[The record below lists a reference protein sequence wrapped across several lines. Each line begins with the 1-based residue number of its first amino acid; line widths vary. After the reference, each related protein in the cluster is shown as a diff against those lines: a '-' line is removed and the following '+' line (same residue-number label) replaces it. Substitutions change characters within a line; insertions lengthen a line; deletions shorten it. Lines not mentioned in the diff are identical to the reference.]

1 MWPVEGAPNIYNALI
16 LMIIIFSGLWIRLWK
31 TRGIKCGIKGAGC
44 PARLGGSWNSVGDL
58 ILILIKTTGYI
69 VPGVVPGTQDGNC
82 YSQPG
87 RSYGLCIT
95 WYGTV

>member
-1 MWPVEGAPNIYNALI
+1 MEGVTNIYNTLI
-16 LMIIIFSGLWIRLWK
+16 LIAIFFIILWIRLWK

-44 PARLGGSWNSVGDL
+44 PVRQRGSWFAVGEMAL
-58 ILILIKTTGYI
+58 ITIKTKGY
-69 VPGVVPGTQDGNC
+69 VDCGKVLTMQCGNC
-82 YSQPG
+82 YPQPG